1 MPPSIQELDA
11 TVRAFYEGRGE
22 QQKAAQ
28 AALNQF
34 KEDPDAWIMVDEIL
48 SQASY
53 EQTKF
58 LGLQVLDNVIMTRW
72 KVLPREQCQGIRNF
86 VVQYI
91 LQCSS
96 SEEALRTH
104 RTLLNKL
111 NLVLVSVLKQEWPH
125 NWPTFINEI
134 ISACHSSLSVCENN
148 MIILRLLSEEVFD
161 YSAEQ
166 MTSTKTRNLK
176 TTMCAEFSQIFQLC
190 QEILN
195 SATQPSLIKAT
206 LGTLLRFCNWIPLG
220 YIFETPL
227 IETLR
232 TRFLEVP
239 EFRNLTLQCL
249 TEIGGLQTGGPGQLN
264 TYDEQLVKMFT
275 EVLASI
281 SNIIPLDMDLKTT
294 YPQSNSRDQE
304 FIQNLALFL
313 CNFYS
318 MHLPL
323 IENLPNRDFLTH
335 GHFYLIRI
343 SQIDDREIFK
353 ICLDYWLK
361 LVQEL
366 YEEMQSLPISDM
378 GSMSLGMMSGGG
390 APNPAL
396 LTNYPLRKHKYN
408 EVLSNLRVVMIE
420 KMVRPEEVL
429 IVENDEGEIVRE
441 FVKETDTVQ
450 LYKTIR
456 ECLVYLTHL
465 DVVDTEQIMTEKL
478 ARQVDGS
485 EWSWHNCNVLCWAI
499 GSISLAMN
507 EETEKRFLVTV
518 IKDLLGLTEMKRGK
532 DNKAVVASNIMYI
545 VGQYPRFLKAH
556 WKFLKTVV
564 NKLFE
569 FMHESHE
576 GVQDMACDTFIK
588 IAKQCRRHFVALQ
601 PSENEPFIEEIIRNL
616 GKITCDLTP
625 QQVHT
630 FYEACGYMVAAQGNR
645 NQQER
650 LLAEL
655 MAIPNAAWDEIIKQ
669 ATMNPAILQD
679 ADTIKIIGNIM
690 KTNVSACSSIGPYFF
705 PQIGRLYNDMLQM
718 YAATSQLISEA
729 VAREGEV
736 ATKMPKVRGLR
747 TIKKEILKLVETF
760 VDKAEDLQAVR
771 TQMVPQLLDSVLVDY
786 NRNVPGAR
794 DAEVLK
800 AMTAMITKLSGLME
814 DQVPV
819 IMENVF
825 ECTLDMINKDFSEF
839 PEHRVE
845 FFNLLRAINL
855 HCFPALLKLDN
866 RQFKFVIDSCL
877 WASKH
882 DNRDVE
888 TAGLN
893 MCLELINNIAEKT
906 DVQTSNAFFNQF
918 FITILQDVFFVL
930 TDQDHKAGFKTQS
943 MLLMKLFYF
952 VHPAD
957 GTQPKIQ
964 GPIYQPDQAQP
975 GTSNR
980 EFLGNFVSTL
990 LQNAFT
996 NLTPVQITAFV
1007 EGLFTLNTQY
1017 DKFRLALRDFLI
1029 SLREFA
1035 GDNAEL
1041 YQVEKEQQERET
1053 RAAELER
1060 RSKVGGLLK
1069 PSELEEN
1076 DEL

>member
-1 MPPSIQELDA
+1 MPVSIEELDA
-11 TVRAFYEGRGE
+11 TVRAFYEGRGD
-22 QQKAAQ
+22 QQKVAQ

-34 KEDPDAWIMVDEIL
+34 KEDPDAWLMVDEIL
-48 SQASY
+48 SRATY

-96 SEEALRTH
+96 SEEALKTH

-176 TTMCAEFSQIFQLC
+176 TTMCAEFSRIFQLC

-206 LGTLLRFCNWIPLG
+206 LETLLRFCNWIPLG

-227 IETLR
+227 IDTLR

-239 EFRNLTLQCL
+239 EFRNVTLQCL
-249 TEIGGLQTGGPGQLN
+249 TEIGGLQTGGPGQIN
-264 TYDEQLVKMFT
+264 SYDEQLVKMFT
-275 EVLASI
+275 EVLTSI
-281 SNIIPLDMDLKTT
+281 SNIIPLDMDLKST
-294 YPQSNSRDQE
+294 YPQSNQRDQE

-313 CNFYS
+313 CNFFN

-378 GSMSLGMMSGGG
+378 TSMSLGMMGGG

-396 LTNYPLRKHKYN
+396 LNNYPLRKHKYN

-645 NQQER
+645 HQQER
-650 LLAEL
+650 LLNDL
-655 MAIPNAAWDEIIKQ
+655 MAIPNAAWTEIIKQ

-690 KTNVSACSSIGPYFF
+690 KTNVSACSSIGPYFY

-729 VAREGEV
+729 VAREGEI

-800 AMTAMITKLSGLME
+800 AMTAIITKLSGLME

-825 ECTLDMINKDFSEF
+825 ECTLDMINKDFSEY

-855 HCFPALLKLDN
+855 ECFPALLKLDN

-888 TAGLN
+888 TAGLS
-893 MCLELINNIAEKT
+893 MCLELINNIADKT
-906 DVQTSNAFFNQF
+906 DVATCNAFFNQF
-918 FITILQDVFFVL
+918 FLTILQDVFFVL
-930 TDQDHKAGFKTQS
+930 TDPDHKAGFKTQS
-943 MLLMKLFYF
+943 MLLMRLFYF

-957 GTQPKIQ
+957 GAQPKIQ
-964 GPIYQPDQAQP
+964 GPVYQPDQAQP

-980 EFLGNFVSTL
+980 EFLTNFVGTL
-990 LQNAFT
+990 LQNAFA
-996 NLTPVQITAFV
+996 NLTTVQISTFV

-1041 YQVEKEQQERET
+1041 YQVEKEQQERDA
-1053 RAAELER
+1053 RAADFER
-1060 RSKVGGLLK
+1060 RSKVSGLLK
-1069 PSELEEN
+1069 PSELED